1 MKKSLILSLAGVFAL
16 VGVAVAGGAYS
27 AISVPAPGLWSPP
40 IEGVAKV
47 LQVNVAGSTVATG
60 TVILSSVSANYA
72 MTNVLITSTCSD
84 GKVSDS
90 STFTNVYLM
99 AGDKLLRTGTAT
111 DGTCKIVVAQ

>member
-1 MKKSLILSLAGVFAL
+1 MIKIVTSLLIAVALCSISLAD
-16 VGVAVAGGAYS
+16 GAYS
-27 AISVPAPGLWSPP
+27 LVSVPAPGLWTPP
-40 IEGVAKV
+40 IQGVAKV

-72 MTNVLITSTCSD
+72 MTNVLITSTCSA

-111 DGTCKIVVAQ
+111 NGTCKIVVAQ